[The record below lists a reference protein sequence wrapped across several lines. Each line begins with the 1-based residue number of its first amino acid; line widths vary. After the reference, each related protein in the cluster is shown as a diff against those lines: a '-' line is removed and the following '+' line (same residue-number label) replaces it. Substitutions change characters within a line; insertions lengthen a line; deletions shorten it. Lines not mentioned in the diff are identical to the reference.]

1 MSEWKEYRLSDITSI
16 ENKRRIPLNS
26 RQRSEIQGNFPY
38 YGASGVV
45 DYVNDYIFDGQY
57 VLISEDGENL
67 RSRQTPIAFLV
78 DGQFWVNNHAHILK
92 GDDELVNEFIV
103 YYFQNLNIN
112 PFITGAVQPKLNL
125 ENLLSIPI
133 FMPDREER
141 LELTRLLSSLT
152 RKIEN
157 LRKQNETLEKIAQ
170 TLFKHWFVDF
180 EFPNE
185 DGKPY
190 KSSGGDMVRSELG
203 EIPAGWQVG
212 ELGNIGKNIRDGIS
226 EDEIQPDMN
235 YIALEHMPR
244 KQIALDSWD
253 TAADIASNK
262 FIFKKGNILF
272 GKLRPYFHKVGIA
285 FISGICS
292 TDILVLDSKRKDLF
306 SFLLMVL
313 SSDEFIKYV
322 TLASEGTRMPRTSW
336 EYMKEYPIY
345 IPDNS
350 VVSAFNDLVKA
361 STNKIENN
369 VFQIQT
375 LTQIRDVLLPK
386 LMSGKLRI
394 TAS

>member
-1 MSEWKEYRLSDITSI
+1 
-16 ENKRRIPLNS
+16 
-26 RQRSEIQGNFPY
+26 
-38 YGASGVV
+38 
-45 DYVNDYIFDGQY
+45 
-57 VLISEDGENL
+57 
-67 RSRQTPIAFLV
+67 
-78 DGQFWVNNHAHILK
+78 
-92 GDDELVNEFIV
+92 
-103 YYFQNLNIN
+103 
-112 PFITGAVQPKLNL
+112 
-125 ENLLSIPI
+125 
-133 FMPDREER
+133 
-141 LELTRLLSSLT
+141 
-152 RKIEN
+152 
-157 LRKQNETLEKIAQ
+157 
-170 TLFKHWFVDF
+170 
-180 EFPNE
+180 
-185 DGKPY
+185 
-190 KSSGGDMVRSELG
+190 
-203 EIPAGWQVG
+203 
-212 ELGNIGKNIRDGIS
+212 
-226 EDEIQPDMN
+226 
-235 YIALEHMPR
+235 MPR

-285 FISGICS
+285 FISGVCS
-292 TDILVLDSKRKDLF
+292 TDILVLGSKRKDLF

-394 TAS
+394 TAP